1 MMNGFMGRCGKIP
14 LYKWRFIAGRIN
26 YNPDFVEVGFIVLV
40 VGKSTTWGM
49 QREYVVH
56 CFQGKQIQG
65 YEWHRTTIL
74 ESHLINK
81 DGL

>member
-40 VGKSTTWGM
+40 VGQSTTWGM
-49 QREYVVH
+49 
-56 CFQGKQIQG
+56 
-65 YEWHRTTIL
+65 
-74 ESHLINK
+74 
-81 DGL
+81 